1 MKFVGKQNLHQHL
14 GAYLREKRER
24 AGYTQSDI
32 AQKLGYS
39 TPQFISNFERG
50 LCAPPMKNLKTFV
63 KLYKISVDE
72 IVNLI
77 IKEQE
82 STLRRELSARRS

>member
-1 MKFVGKQNLHQHL
+1 MKFVGKQSLHHNL

-63 KLYKISVDE
+63 KLYKIHVDE
-72 IVNLI
+72 IVSLI
-77 IKEQE
+77 VKEQE
-82 STLRRELSARRS
+82 TTLRKELSARR